1 MFEFERRDDMNKV
14 LAGKRA
20 IVVGGSRGIGRAVV
34 TALAG
39 AGAHVTFS
47 FVKDEAAAS
56 KVAEEARS
64 GGGTAVPVRAD
75 STSASDVA
83 ALFEA
88 AARSGATDIVVNVA
102 GTARFGP
109 IAAASDEDFEAQL
122 ALNTRGAFFVLREAA
137 RRIADGGRI
146 VQVSTGGTTSPTAGA
161 GTYLASKAAGEH
173 LALALAR
180 EIGGRGVTVNVVSPG
195 LTETDGL
202 VMPQPAIDHMVGQTP
217 LGRLGKPAD
226 IADAVLFLA
235 SDAGRWVTGHNL
247 RVTGGL

>member
-1 MFEFERRDDMNKV
+1 MERALK
-14 LAGKRA
+14 GKRA

-34 TALAG
+34 EALAE
-39 AGAHVTFS
+39 AGAAVRFS
-47 FVKDEAAAS
+47 WVRDRGASEAVEAA
-56 KVAEEARS
+56 VAAN
-64 GGGTAVPVRAD
+64 GGVAKGIRAD
-75 STSASDVA
+75 STNAADVA

-88 AARSGATDIVVNVA
+88 PEPPDVVVNVA

-109 IAAASDEDFEAQL
+109 IAMASDEDLEVQL

-137 RRIADGGRI
+137 RRVADGGRI
-146 VQVSTGGTTSPTAGA
+146 VQVSTGGTTSPSAGA

-173 LALALAR
+173 LAFALAR
-180 EIGGRGVTVNVVSPG
+180 ELGPRRVTVNVVSPG

-202 VMPQPAIDHMVGQTP
+202 VLPKPAIEQMIGLTP
-217 LGRLGKPAD
+217 LGRLGRPAD
-226 IADAVLFLA
+226 VASAVVFLA